1 MFPVWFGAERNQ
13 GSQRSP
19 TFLWPVLISLEVC
32 RVPTVLQQCGCCS
45 SFIVRKHQADWP
57 QQSVVDRVRCWF
69 DRDLDDELEPFSTQ
83 KLVMWEN
90 LFLLDLDELQ
100 RGWSLESGAVWGCN
114 TGSTLSHTDLFC
126 VVVYWRFGSFG
137 HNTFKSHFRNSKSL
151 LYRWLTYID
160 TQCILNG
167 ALSLDKKGIK
177 GPNSNHRLTGLHVV
191 QKVHS

>member
-1 MFPVWFGAERNQ
+1 MLFLLHSEEASSWLAAAERGGQ
-13 GSQRSP
+13 AQV
-19 TFLWPVLISLEVC
+19 LVWP
-32 RVPTVLQQCGCCS
+32 
-45 SFIVRKHQADWP
+45 WP
-57 QQSVVDRVRCWF
+57 GWWTGAI
-69 DRDLDDELEPFSTQ
+69 LNTEATG
-83 KLVMWEN
+83 VMWEN

-100 RGWSLESGAVWGCN
+100 RGWSLESGAVWGSN